1 MDQLSEKEAG
11 HVITR
16 RAVADA
22 LAEQQTGHIRRLS
35 LDEIHGDL
43 MTVDELCRWA
53 GCSKG
58 TGYELCR
65 SGLLREHVIRIG
77 RQIRLPKKVVA
88 RLMNSE

>member
-1 MDQLSEKEAG
+1 MDYLAEKETE
-11 HVITR
+11 HLLSKRV
-16 RAVADA
+16 VANA
-22 LAEQQTGHIRRLS
+22 LAEQLTRHAPRIS
-35 LDEIHGDL
+35 LDEIPGDL

-53 GCSKG
+53 GCAKG

>member
-1 MDQLSEKEAG
+1 MDELSEQGAE

-22 LAEQQTGHIRRLS
+22 LAEQQTGRTRRLS